1 MGADRVVVH
10 PGAIQKRTRQAALAT
25 ARQCFRTL
33 RHRCDEEGYQDI
45 LLCPETMGKINQL
58 GDLEEVLTLCTEAE
72 GLLPCVD
79 FGHLYARSLGALD
92 GPEAVE
98 RMLDQ
103 MVRELGVARA
113 SQFHSHFSKIAYT
126 PRGGE
131 ARHLTFDQPD
141 FGPDP
146 APLCEALARRG
157 WSPRVICE
165 SAGTQDVDALDEGG
179 LSPGLGGDGG
189 GLRRE
194 KSKENPQESP
204 WGGEI
209 PLQKSERYCKIENA
223 YGIKAARFAALPAG
237 LPKGACRGCQPSA
250 GRRYGNFVWRMK
262 NYDFCRRISEWRY
275 L

>member
-1 MGADRVVVH
+1 MPQERNSPSRCPAGCGSGGWTPMSTSAEKGSRWGRPLPGPLGRPLLRRVVVH
-10 PGAIQKRTRQAALAT
+10 TGAIQKRTRQAALAT

-165 SAGTQDVDALDEGG
+165 SAGTQDVDAL
-179 LSPGLGGDGG
+179 
-189 GLRRE
+189 
-194 KSKENPQESP
+194 
-204 WGGEI
+204 WM
-209 PLQKSERYCKIENA
+209 
-223 YGIKAARFAALPAG
+223 
-237 LPKGACRGCQPSA
+237 KGA
-250 GRRYGNFVWRMK
+250 
-262 NYDFCRRISEWRY
+262 Y
-275 L
+275 LRALGETAEG

>member
-1 MGADRVVVH
+1 MGSEMCIRDR
-10 PGAIQKRTRQAALAT
+10 
-25 ARQCFRTL
+25 
-33 RHRCDEEGYQDI
+33 YQDI

-72 GLLPCVD
+72 GLLHCVD

-165 SAGTQDVDALDEGG
+165 SAGTQDVDAL
-179 LSPGLGGDGG
+179 
-189 GLRRE
+189 
-194 KSKENPQESP
+194 
-204 WGGEI
+204 WM
-209 PLQKSERYCKIENA
+209 
-223 YGIKAARFAALPAG
+223 
-237 LPKGACRGCQPSA
+237 KGA
-250 GRRYGNFVWRMK
+250 
-262 NYDFCRRISEWRY
+262 Y
-275 L
+275 LRALGETAEG